1 MAVALSNSL
10 ANAARKLSNNEAR
23 QIWAFID
30 KFWANPAHPSLSLE
44 RISKHRA
51 DSLWSCRISSDLRA
65 ILHKENDL
73 WTVLHV
79 DHHDAAYE
87 WIKTRTVERHL
98 KTGVLQIVG
107 NPGLVPQKKIESV
120 HTEEPPLFEQY
131 SNEYLLNLGVPP
143 SWLAAIC
150 QIQSKET
157 LLNLALKLPEEV
169 AERLLDL
176 AEGTLIQLPTA
187 ETKLNTTVSQTLEPG
202 AIVLDTNQDLL
213 KLLDAPWATWT
224 TFLHPSQQQIVN
236 GTFKGPI
243 KITGAAGT
251 GKTVVGL
258 HRARHLA
265 RQGKRVLLTSFVS
278 SLCHNLER
286 NLKLLCTP
294 EELDLITVS
303 TVHRQ
308 AKLLLNQAGEFPEPV
323 GSDEIKSLIDQMRPS
338 KCLASTSLLVA
349 EWEKLSQSGGFAL
362 GDETTY
368 SKSDRHK
375 QLLEQV
381 FKALQSRNQSDWT
394 EICRRAC
401 EILQCNKV
409 QSPFDAVIVDELQDL
424 GTQEIK
430 LIAAIAGEGSDR
442 LTLLGDSGQRIYAG
456 HPSLKSLGVNVK
468 GRSYILRVNYR
479 TTAQINRFAEQ
490 VFGNQLPEPH
500 EEARE
505 SRRETINLIEGTA
518 PVLQG
523 FKSQTEQIDF
533 ITRQIKDF
541 LQTGVMPGEIAVF
554 SRTNIGLEAVESSL
568 KTAKITYQRLTRNN
582 APTTNTINIG
592 TFHRAKGLEFKIV
605 FVINLSINQMPP
617 QAVSQIQSPRFQK
630 TALARERRLLYVSV
644 TRARDQVF
652 ATWVG
657 KQSLFLAC

>member
-87 WIKTRTVERHL
+87 WTKTRTVERHL

-107 NPGLVPQKKIESV
+107 NPALVSQQKVESV
-120 HTEEPPLFEQY
+120 HPEDPPLFEQY

-143 SWLAAIC
+143 SWLAPIC

-157 LLNLALKLPEEV
+157 LLNMALELPEEV

-187 ETKLNTTVSQTLEPG
+187 ETKSNTAVSQTLESG

-258 HRARHLA
+258 HRAAA
-265 RQGKRVLLTSFVS
+265 RTSRKTGAVNQLCFE
-278 SLCHNLER
+278 SLPQPRKE
-286 NLKLLCTP
+286 P
-294 EELDLITVS
+294 E
-303 TVHRQ
+303 
-308 AKLLLNQAGEFPEPV
+308 
-323 GSDEIKSLIDQMRPS
+323 
-338 KCLASTSLLVA
+338 TSLHPGRTRSDHGFHCTSA
-349 EWEKLSQSGGFAL
+349 SKTIAQS
-362 GDETTY
+362 
-368 SKSDRHK
+368 
-375 QLLEQV
+375 
-381 FKALQSRNQSDWT
+381 SRG
-394 EICRRAC
+394 I
-401 EILQCNKV
+401 
-409 QSPFDAVIVDELQDL
+409 P
-424 GTQEIK
+424 
-430 LIAAIAGEGSDR
+430 
-442 LTLLGDSGQRIYAG
+442 
-456 HPSLKSLGVNVK
+456 
-468 GRSYILRVNYR
+468 RSC
-479 TTAQINRFAEQ
+479 
-490 VFGNQLPEPH
+490 
-500 EEARE
+500 
-505 SRRETINLIEGTA
+505 
-518 PVLQG
+518 
-523 FKSQTEQIDF
+523 
-533 ITRQIKDF
+533 
-541 LQTGVMPGEIAVF
+541 
-554 SRTNIGLEAVESSL
+554 
-568 KTAKITYQRLTRNN
+568 
-582 APTTNTINIG
+582 
-592 TFHRAKGLEFKIV
+592 
-605 FVINLSINQMPP
+605 
-617 QAVSQIQSPRFQK
+617 
-630 TALARERRLLYVSV
+630 RER
-644 TRARDQVF
+644 
-652 ATWVG
+652 
-657 KQSLFLAC
+657 